1 MTNHSAVLPQK
12 HSSSSFNQPV
22 RFFLL
27 GLVLGAFAWRV
38 QGLTIQSLWR
48 DEVDAIYFALRN
60 LMDTLT
66 MFKAAGQNG
75 PLYFLA
81 LRPWF
86 YWVGASEFALRY
98 PSAMA
103 GAASVPLLWQ
113 VTRLLT
119 GMPSRALPWRHN
131 AQLIPL
137 VAATLLAVNP
147 YQLWYGQEGKMYAV
161 ITCLTLLATWSWLR
175 GITSGGWRPW
185 LAYLLTV
192 SLAIYCHLLMIL
204 IFPLHFLWFLIAWP
218 QSRRHWRGYGLAL
231 AGLTLPYLPMI
242 WWQWDLLTTSE
253 RKSGFAFVPF
263 GEMARVLFY
272 SHSRGYLPTEN
283 LLPLAPLIFLAF
295 AALFLG
301 SSEFAVATP
310 NEEHTDQVLWLA
322 AWRRWLLVVSW
333 LFVPI
338 LTIYLLSLQQPIFTD
353 RYIIWIAPAAMI
365 LLALGSTAVRSNGS
379 RLGLP
384 LALLLV
390 LYVAGFW
397 LYAGWQQKNMTMKYD
412 LRGAVQ
418 YLVKHRTANSLLILQ
433 IPYMEWSYRY
443 YSGDFSPQ
451 LFQGSD
457 ARLAHWAG
465 GLWTNGGLPDDQAR
479 AQVDQQMVA
488 MTKDSHDIW
497 VMRSEVEMWDARH
510 LMDEWLDQHGQAV
523 DQANFHGAQVKHYL
537 LR

>member
-1 MTNHSAVLPQK
+1 M
-12 HSSSSFNQPV
+12 
-22 RFFLL
+22 
-27 GLVLGAFAWRV
+27 LGAFAWRV
-38 QGLTIQSLWR
+38 QGLTLQSLWR

-119 GMPSRALPWRHN
+119 GTPSRILPWHHN
-131 AQLIPL
+131 VQLIPL

-161 ITCLTLLATWSWLR
+161 ITALTLLATWAWLR
-175 GITSGGWRPW
+175 GITNGGWRPW

-322 AWRRWLLVVSW
+322 AWRW
-333 LFVPI
+333 
-338 LTIYLLSLQQPIFTD
+338 
-353 RYIIWIAPAAMI
+353 
-365 LLALGSTAVRSNGS
+365 
-379 RLGLP
+379 
-384 LALLLV
+384 
-390 LYVAGFW
+390 
-397 LYAGWQQKNMTMKYD
+397 
-412 LRGAVQ
+412 
-418 YLVKHRTANSLLILQ
+418 
-433 IPYMEWSYRY
+433 
-443 YSGDFSPQ
+443 
-451 LFQGSD
+451 
-457 ARLAHWAG
+457 
-465 GLWTNGGLPDDQAR
+465 
-479 AQVDQQMVA
+479 
-488 MTKDSHDIW
+488 
-497 VMRSEVEMWDARH
+497 
-510 LMDEWLDQHGQAV
+510 
-523 DQANFHGAQVKHYL
+523 
-537 LR
+537 